1 MSAIRVSGRK
11 NSGIN
16 IAGFNSQD
24 GENNAY
30 YCNCYNCCGLI
41 DSSKEKKILS
51 GVIKNSGTSCSTCR
65 TKIAPACWLTKRR
78 CMECHTGNQIC
89 PDRGTFLCT
98 VRGTF
103 L

>member
-16 IAGFNSQD
+16 IAGFNSLD
-24 GENNAY
+24 GENAY
-30 YCNCYNCCGLI
+30 YCNCYYCSCLL

-65 TKIAPACWLTKRR
+65 TKVAPACWLTIRR
-78 CMECHTGNQIC
+78 CVVEC
-89 PDRGTFLCT
+89 
-98 VRGTF
+98 
-103 L
+103 